1 MTSTQGDLAEEELV
15 TVVVPARNEEAAIAE
30 CLASI
35 RGQDWQNLQIIVVDG
50 ASTDATAQVVCAVS
64 EEDPRVEIINN
75 PHGLIPISLNLA
87 LAQAR
92 GRFLIRIDAHA
103 RVPADY
109 VRIATGH
116 LASGRWGGV
125 GGRKDGVGIT
135 STGRAI
141 AAAMASPFGV
151 GNSTYHYGT
160 KQQTVE
166 HIPFGAYP
174 VALAREL
181 GGWDEDMRVNQ
192 DFEFDFRIRTAGHDL
207 LFDPALHID
216 WESRQTIRALYDQYY
231 RYGRGKVKVAAK
243 HPGSV
248 RPRHLAAPALV
259 VWTGLSAA
267 TLLRRSG
274 RSATLMMAPYGAG
287 VGIATV
293 LTARSLERKSDAVA
307 VPVAFL
313 AMHFGWGLGFWRGV
327 GDVVGRRLGATP

>member
-1 MTSTQGDLAEEELV
+1 M
-15 TVVVPARNEEAAIAE
+15 
-30 CLASI
+30 
-35 RGQDWQNLQIIVVDG
+35 
-50 ASTDATAQVVCAVS
+50 
-64 EEDPRVEIINN
+64 
-75 PHGLIPISLNLA
+75 NLA
-87 LAQAR
+87 LAHAK
-92 GRFLIRIDAHA
+92 GRFLVRVDAHA
-103 RVPADY
+103 QRRRGLRPS
-109 VRIATGH
+109 RRGPL

-125 GGRKDGVGIT
+125 GGRKDGVGLT
-135 STGRAI
+135 PTGRAV

-160 KQQTVE
+160 EQQTVE

-192 DFEFDFRIRTAGHDL
+192 DFEFDYRIRKAGHEL

-243 HPGSV
+243 HPRSV
-248 RPRHLAAPALV
+248 RLRHLAAPALV

-267 TLLRRSG
+267 TQLRRSG
-274 RSATLMMAPYGAG
+274 GSAPLMMAPYGAG

-293 LTARSLERKSDAVA
+293 LAARSLERKSDAVA

-313 AMHFGWGLGFWRGV
+313 AMHYGWGLGFWRGV